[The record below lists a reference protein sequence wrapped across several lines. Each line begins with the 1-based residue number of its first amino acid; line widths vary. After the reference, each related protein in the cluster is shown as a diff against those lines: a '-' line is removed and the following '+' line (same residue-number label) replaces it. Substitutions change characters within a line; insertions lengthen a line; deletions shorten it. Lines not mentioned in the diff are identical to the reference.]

1 MRMILMSILLCLFDL
16 SFGQNTPPTYYIPAG
31 GQTLNSLTYGQIANQ
46 DFLVTTNG
54 TVNLGSNTYTLTY
67 ANLPTSGTQ
76 WSVIF
81 DATNLTVA
89 TNTNVNLFGET
100 PLSTYYPI
108 KKFYINFNVVYQG
121 GVATKKVTYFSSLSD
136 LRTFVS
142 TTTFNGKVNI
152 NDTLNLY
159 GLDTYLKPVS
169 AITTGQTVIVTDT
182 AGKLGF
188 GCAPWCITGNSALS
202 PSANF
207 LGTTDTGS
215 LRFRVNNVASGIIDY
230 NAGSTAFGY
239 SALKANTS
247 GTGNTA
253 IGGYSLLVNT
263 TGFSNTAI
271 GGTSLAANTTG
282 QYNTG
287 CGEASL
293 TANTTGINNSGFG
306 ISSLL
311 TNTTGSYNTAIG
323 GLARCA
329 AASSNYAIA
338 LGYNAIASSN
348 QLAIAGIRSI
358 SIPQMTSAVNY
369 VLTDTSGNG
378 DFVARVLPTDPYLQG
393 TTYTPLTGDS
403 VSVVTQ
409 NNTINPAG
417 TIANFT
423 IRLPGT
429 PTAWQIISL
438 TSTQVITNLKWSTTL
453 SSDADTVESH
463 VPVSL
468 TAGQAIKIQYNSTL
482 SKWLNY

>member
-1 MRMILMSILLCLFDL
+1 MLSLLLCADL
-16 SFGQNTPPTYYIPAG
+16 MIAMAQYGTILYNIPAA
-31 GQTLNSLTYGQIANQ
+31 GQTVTLSP
-46 DFLVTTNG
+46 FLLSNTFITLGTNG
-54 TVNLGSNTYTLTY
+54 
-67 ANLPTSGTQ
+67 
-76 WSVIF
+76 
-81 DATNLTVA
+81 ATNLGANSYTMTYSGLPSAGSTWEVKMDFRRLTISTNGSNVTV
-89 TNTNVNLFGET
+89 FGVK
-100 PLSTYYPI
+100 PLLAHPTVDTFDITFIVIPDSVGTKYLYYR
-108 KKFYINFNVVYQG
+108 YNG
-121 GVATKKVTYFSSLSD
+121 LSD
-136 LRTFVS
+136 WGVVNGTM
-142 TTTFNGKVNI
+142 TFNGRVNF
-152 NDTLNLY
+152 NDSVFLY

-169 AITTGQTVIVTDT
+169 TITTGQTVIVTDT

-358 SIPQMTSAVNY
+358 SIPQMTSALNY
-369 VLTDTSGNG
+369 VLTDTSGSG
-378 DFVARVLPTDPYLQG
+378 DFVPRVIPAFGQ
-393 TTYTPLTGDS
+393 TTFTPITGDS
-403 VSVVTQ
+403 LTITTSQ
-409 NNTINPAG
+409 NDINPAG
-417 TIANFT
+417 TLAVLT
-423 IRLPGT
+423 IILPASPVSGFVYEFST
-429 PTAWQIISL
+429 TQVL
-438 TSTQVITNLKWSTTL
+438 TSLLWSVRLSGGTTTGL
-453 SSDADTVESH
+453 
-463 VPVSL
+463 P
-468 TAGQAIKIQYNSTL
+468 STL
-482 SKWLNY
+482 AQYGTVKIKWNSALSRWLNY